1 MIFCSFFGKLFGQKE
16 ENSDELIW
24 IYTQCDQCGE
34 KFRTVIQKNHD
45 LTPTYQ
51 QNGPAYILRKE
62 LIGSSCHNR
71 INLTIQFD
79 QNYHHLS
86 QEITGGHF
94 ISKEEY
100 EANKN

>member
-1 MIFCSFFGKLFGQKE
+1 MFFPFLRKLFVQKDSH
-16 ENSDELIW
+16 SDELIW

-51 QNGPAYILRKE
+51 KEGPAYILRKE
-62 LIGSSCHNR
+62 IIGSSCHNR
-71 INLTIQFD
+71 INLTIKFD
-79 QNYHHLS
+79 QNYNRLS
-86 QEITGGHF
+86 EEITGGHF

-100 EANKN
+100 ETNTK